1 MEFTVSYHAPNGG
14 YVHTPAQLA
23 DGKSNDDLR
32 LEGANGVFRYGNC
45 SQPGRSW
52 NSTNYFVDVLY
63 EVSDA
68 DPTSGL
74 TPEQS
79 PSVQSPSTA
88 ESEAT
93 ESLQTTDTGPV
104 ATEPVATPT
113 ESSASQTAPSTGV
126 TSQEPDTTVASVE
139 PSTGSASE
147 GPETVAPTP

>member
-1 MEFTVSYHAPNGG
+1 M
-14 YVHTPAQLA
+14 HTPAQFA

-32 LEGANGVFRYGNC
+32 LEGSNGVFRYGSS
-45 SQPGRSW
+45 SQPSSSW

-79 PSVQSPSTA
+79 PSVQSPSTTK
-88 ESEAT
+88 T
-93 ESLQTTDTGPV
+93 ESTESSQTSDSGSV

-113 ESSASQTAPSTGV
+113 EPSASQTAPSAEDTG
-126 TSQEPDTTVASVE
+126 QEPGTEVASEE